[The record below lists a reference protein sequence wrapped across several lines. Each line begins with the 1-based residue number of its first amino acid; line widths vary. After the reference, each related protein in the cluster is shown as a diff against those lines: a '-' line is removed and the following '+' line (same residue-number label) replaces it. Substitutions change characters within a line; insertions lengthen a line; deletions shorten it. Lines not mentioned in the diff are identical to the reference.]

1 MKKRFR
7 FTIMVTVATLL
18 CAVGLLV
25 GRSLWQQYQR
35 DITRKGLEF
44 LPGVSQHMRDFH
56 RVKVQ
61 DGRKVWEVSAQDAQY
76 FQEDNLVVVRHATMD
91 LYLRDGRTVG
101 LKGDEA
107 RIILDGREIN
117 RVELS
122 GAIQVTA
129 SEYVI
134 RTDRATYDQTRNLI
148 SAPGAVE
155 ISGQALELRGDSM
168 EVEVATERVS
178 LFHNVSMQ
186 LQPKLLKPGETHAPL

>member
-35 DITRKGLEF
+35 DITRTGLEF

-107 RIILDGREIN
+107 RIILDGREVN

-178 LFHNVSMQ
+178 LFHNVSTQ

>member
-7 FTIMVTVATLL
+7 FTVMVAVATLL

-25 GRSLWQQYQR
+25 GRSLWQQHQR

-44 LPGVSQHMRDFH
+44 LPGVSQHIRDFH
-56 RVKVQ
+56 RVKMQ

-76 FQEDNLVVVRHATMD
+76 FQEDNLVVVRQAKMD

-134 RTDRATYDQTRNLI
+134 RTERATYDHGRDLI

-155 ISGQALELRGDSM
+155 ISGRALELRGDSM
-168 EVEVATERVS
+168 EVQVANERVS
-178 LFHNVSMQ
+178 LFRNVSMQ
-186 LQPKLLKPGETHAPL
+186 LQPRLLKPGESHASL